1 MQQNK
6 FKVIIYVLAGI
17 LILVIGFIVGFYAG
31 RQNGQAIG
39 EAAGQSQYKALVD
52 LAYPAPAQE
61 IHEISGAV
69 KSITANSVTFVARD
83 PNDYLPHTDGSPFRQ
98 ITLTANTTASTTIM
112 SVDYSTLDKN
122 GNPKTSSLS
131 FSDIKT
137 GMTVT
142 VESADNILT
151 AQSFT
156 VTKVTLVNY

>member
-17 LILVIGFIVGFYAG
+17 LILVIGFIVGFYTG
-31 RQNGQAIG
+31 RQNGQMIG
-39 EAAGQSQYKALVD
+39 EAVGQSQYKALVD

-69 KSITANSVTFVARD
+69 KSINANSVVIVARD

-112 SVDYSTLDKN
+112 SVDYSTLDKS
-122 GNPKTSSLS
+122 GNPKTAIISLNDLKIGQIITVDSNANIRDVSS
-131 FSDIKT
+131 FDA
-137 GMTVT
+137 TVIR
-142 VESADNILT
+142 V
-151 AQSFT
+151 
-156 VTKVTLVNY
+156 VNH

>member
-6 FKVIIYVLAGI
+6 FKVIIYILAGI

-52 LAYPAPAQE
+52 FAYPAPAQE

-122 GNPKTSSLS
+122 GNPKTATISLNDLKIGQIITVDSNANIRDVSS
-131 FSDIKT
+131 FDA
-137 GMTVT
+137 TVIR
-142 VESADNILT
+142 V
-151 AQSFT
+151 
-156 VTKVTLVNY
+156 VNH

>member
-6 FKVIIYVLAGI
+6 FKVIIYILAGI
-17 LILVIGFIVGFYAG
+17 LVLVIGFIVGFYTG

-39 EAAGQSQYKALVD
+39 EAAGQSQYRALVD

-69 KSITANSVTFVARD
+69 KSIDANSVVIVARD

-98 ITLTANTTASTTIM
+98 VTLTANMTASTTVT

-122 GNPKTSSLS
+122 GNPKTSIISLNDLKIGQIITVDSNANIRDVSS
-131 FSDIKT
+131 FDA
-137 GMTVT
+137 TVIR
-142 VESADNILT
+142 V
-151 AQSFT
+151 
-156 VTKVTLVNY
+156 VNH